1 MVACNLLAQHHDN
14 TVDPDADQA
23 LTRYRDSLH
32 NDLRTVHRQRSP
44 GLSKKHLTKD
54 IEENMR
60 RSTTLLQGYDT
71 TWPSA
76 PTTSESDEK
85 SPPDSDSSTT
95 TTSPTNKNKQITTRH
110 NTSRNTD
117 QEAKTT
123 SKPATRTHST
133 SGEDDEDNNST
144 PTLHE
149 SDTTIYHDNT
159 PTQKN
164 EPEQPTRVT
173 MRIPTARDN
182 IPIKIRQQRSTE
194 EITEYIKQSHE
205 KLLNAAIRRHTGNEI
220 GDITYIEYIKDAFV
234 TRYDNKHYT
243 GDDYLDLFTAV
254 IDLNATTDIE
264 EIAFPP
270 QAFIPINK

>member
-32 NDLRTVHRQRSP
+32 HDLRTVHRQRSP
-44 GLSKKHLTKD
+44 GLSKKQLTKD

-76 PTTSESDEK
+76 PTTPESDEK
-85 SPPDSDSSTT
+85 SSPDSDSSTT

-110 NTSRNTD
+110 NTSHNT
-117 QEAKTT
+117 ETRPT
-123 SKPATRTHST
+123 PKPATRTHST
-133 SGEDDEDNNST
+133 SGEDDE
-144 PTLHE
+144 HE
-149 SDTTIYHDNT
+149 TTNYHDNT
-159 PTQKN
+159 PTQTN
-164 EPEQPTRVT
+164 EPEQPTHVT
-173 MRIPTARDN
+173 MRIPTATDN

-194 EITEYIKQSHE
+194 EIAEYIRQSHE